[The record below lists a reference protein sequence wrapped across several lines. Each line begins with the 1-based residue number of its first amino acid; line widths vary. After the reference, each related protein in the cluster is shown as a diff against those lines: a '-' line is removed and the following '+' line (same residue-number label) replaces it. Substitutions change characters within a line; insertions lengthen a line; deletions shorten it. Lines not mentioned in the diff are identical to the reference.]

1 MERRH
6 AGHSSD
12 SMSMAMYF
20 TTAQD
25 TPLWSQ
31 TWTPS
36 STGAYAGTCIFLIVL
51 AIVSRGLGAFRTR
64 LERKWYDAAINRRYI
79 VVAGGSNEGQLSRQL
94 KEEGEGGVLTA
105 RGVDESVQIIKTKAK
120 SREGTPFRLSTD
132 LPRGA
137 IYTVQAGVGYLLM
150 LAVMTFNVGY
160 FLSVLAGLFIG
171 EVALG
176 RFTTQHFGDH

>member
-6 AGHSSD
+6 SGHSSD

-31 TWTPS
+31 NWMPM

-51 AIVSRGLGAFRTR
+51 AIISRALAAYRQR
-64 LERKWYDAAINRRYI
+64 LEQKWHAAAVNRRYI
-79 VVAGGSNEGQLSRQL
+79 VVAGSGNEGQLSNQL

-105 RGVDESVQIIKTKAK
+105 RGVDENVQIIKTRAQ
-120 SREGTPFRLSTD
+120 SREGSPFRLSTD
-132 LPRGA
+132 IPRAG
-137 IYTVQAGVGYLLM
+137 IYTAQAGVGYLLM

-160 FLSVLAGLFIG
+160 FLSVLAGLFVG
-171 EVALG
+171 ELALG
-176 RFTTQHFGDH
+176 RFTSKSFDH

>member
-6 AGHSSD
+6 SQD

-31 TWTPS
+31 TWTPT

-51 AIVSRGLGAFRTR
+51 AIISRGLAAFRQR
-64 LERKWYDAAINRRYI
+64 LEVKWHDAAINRRYI
-79 VVAGGSNEGQLSRQL
+79 VVAGGSNEGQLSNQL

-105 RGVDESVQIIKTKAK
+105 RGIDENVQVIKTKAR
-120 SREGTPFRLSTD
+120 SREGTPWRVSTD
-132 LPRGA
+132 LPRAG
-137 IYTVQAGVGYLLM
+137 IFTVQAGVGYLLM

-160 FLSVLAGLFIG
+160 FLSILVGLFVG

-176 RFTTQHFGDH
+176 RFTSHYVEH